1 MCWLG
6 HLDRVRSFARFGRLW
21 SRAFHT
27 CLGWEVPEP
36 LPKLKHT
43 GTLGDS
49 RSGHWTSRRP
59 LALWSRTRMSSTQA
73 IVSCAPYA
81 SPVVP
86 MTPRWCSC
94 RFPPFLAA
102 PCSHLN
108 GFRHGVCYGA
118 SGVVISQYLLNLA
131 LLLVAHPSIHGQQ
144 LPYWLA
150 WDQGSV
156 GMTGL
161 AQFAPPM
168 EMHFVVAELIMSRLL
183 EGTRSSATAPPWLH
197 H

>member
-1 MCWLG
+1 MSSSSIGSYGTRPEAQEHRHPRRLA
-6 HLDRVRSFARFGRLW
+6 VRSLDVKAPSL
-21 SRAFHT
+21 T
-27 CLGWEVPEP
+27 
-36 LPKLKHT
+36 
-43 GTLGDS
+43 
-49 RSGHWTSRRP
+49 
-59 LALWSRTRMSSTQA
+59 LWSRTRMSSTQA

-81 SPVVP
+81 GPVVP
-86 MTPRWCSC
+86 TTPRWCSR

-102 PCSHLN
+102 PCSRSN

-161 AQFAPPM
+161 AQFTPPM
-168 EMHFVVAELIMSRLL
+168 EMHFVVTELIMSRLL